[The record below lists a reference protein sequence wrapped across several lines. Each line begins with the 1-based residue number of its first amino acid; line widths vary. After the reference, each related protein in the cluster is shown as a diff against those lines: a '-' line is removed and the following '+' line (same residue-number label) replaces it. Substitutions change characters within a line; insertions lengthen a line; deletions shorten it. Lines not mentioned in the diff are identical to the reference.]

1 MNKYKVY
8 VYAICK
14 NEEKFVNRWVKS
26 MSEAD
31 KIFVLDT
38 GSSDNTVKLLEDLG
52 VAVKTQEIKP
62 WRFDVA
68 RNKSLDLVPND
79 ADICVCTDLDEI
91 FHSGW
96 REALEK
102 AWNHSA
108 KRVRY
113 RYTWNFNPD
122 GSEGTVFYIDKIHSK
137 KDYCWINPVHE
148 VLKWCGEANEPQ
160 IVLAEGIQLDHFA
173 DDTKPRSQYLP
184 LLELAVS
191 EDPQNDR
198 NMHYLGREYM
208 FYGKWDKCIETLKR
222 HLSLKTAVWKDERSA
237 SMRFIA
243 RSYINLKKL
252 DEAQNWC
259 LRAIAEAP
267 HLREPYLE
275 YASLALLIS
284 DWELVVWLTKKAL
297 NITERPKT
305 YITEAASWGS
315 LPYDLGSIGHYH
327 LGNFK
332 KSLDFIDKAIAL
344 SPNDERLKSNREL
357 ILKKL

>member
-14 NEEKFVNRWVKS
+14 NEEKFVKRWVKS

-31 KIFVLDT
+31 RIFVLDT
-38 GSSDNTVKLLEDLG
+38 GSTDNTVKLLEDLG
-52 VAVKTQEIKP
+52 VVVKTQEIKP

-68 RNKSLDLVPND
+68 RNKSLDLVPTD
-79 ADICVCTDLDEI
+79 ADICVCTDLDEL

-102 AWNHSA
+102 AWDSNT
-108 KRVRY
+108 KRIKY

-122 GSEGTVFYIDKIHSK
+122 GSEGTVFYIDKIHSR
-137 KDYCWINPVHE
+137 KDYRWINPVHE
-148 VLKWCGEANEPQ
+148 VLKWCGEENEPS
-160 IVLAEGIQLDHFA
+160 IPLAEGIQLDHFA
-173 DDTKPRSQYLP
+173 DNSKPRSQYLP

-191 EDPQNDR
+191 EDPENDR

-208 FYGKWDKCIETLKR
+208 FYNKWKKCIETLKR

-243 RSYINLKKL
+243 RSYINLGNPK
-252 DEAQNWC
+252 EAEIWC

-275 YASLALLIS
+275 YASLALLMY
-284 DWELVVWLTKKAL
+284 DWELLVWLTKRAL
-297 NITERPKT
+297 NITDRPKT

-315 LPYDLGSIGHYH
+315 LPYDLGAIGYYH

-332 KSLDFIDKAIAL
+332 KSLEYIDKAITL
-344 SPNDERLKSNREL
+344 SPNDVRLKTNREL

>member
-1 MNKYKVY
+1 
-8 VYAICK
+8 
-14 NEEKFVNRWVKS
+14 

-38 GSSDNTVKLLEDLG
+38 GSTDNTVKLLEDLG
-52 VAVKTQEIKP
+52 VVVETQEIKP
-62 WRFDVA
+62 WRFDIA
-68 RNKSLDLVPND
+68 RNKSLDLVPTD
-79 ADICVCTDLDEI
+79 ADICVCTDLDEV

-102 AWNHSA
+102 SWDSNT
-108 KRVRY
+108 KRIKY
-113 RYTWNFNPD
+113 RYTWNFNSD
-122 GSEGTVFYIDKIHSK
+122 GSEGTVFYIDKIHTR
-137 KDYCWINPVHE
+137 KDYRWINPVHE
-148 VLKWCGEANEPQ
+148 VLKWCGEENEPY
-160 IVLAEGIQLDHFA
+160 IPLAEGIQLDHLA
-173 DDTKPRSQYLP
+173 DNTKPRSQYLP

-191 EDPQNDR
+191 EDPENDR

-208 FYGKWDKCIETLKR
+208 FYNKWEKSVETLKR

-243 RSYINLKKL
+243 RSYINLGNPK
-252 DEAQNWC
+252 EAEIWC

-275 YASLALLIS
+275 YASLALSNS
-284 DWELVVWLTKKAL
+284 DWDLLVWLTKRAL
-297 NITERPKT
+297 SITERPKT

-327 LGNFK
+327 LGNLK
-332 KSLDFIDKAIAL
+332 KSLEYIDKAITL
-344 SPNDERLKSNREL
+344 SPNDERLKANREL
-357 ILKKL
+357 ILKNYS

>member
-38 GSSDNTVKLLEDLG
+38 GSTDNTVKLLKDLG
-52 VAVKTQEIKP
+52 VVVETQEIKP

-79 ADICVCTDLDEI
+79 ADICICTDLDET

-96 REALEK
+96 RKALEK
-102 AWNHSA
+102 AWDSHT
-108 KRVRY
+108 KRIRY

-122 GSEGTVFYIDKIHSK
+122 GSEGTVFYIDKIHSR
-137 KDYCWINPVHE
+137 KDYRWANPVHE
-148 VLKWCGEANEPQ
+148 VLKWCGEGTEPN
-160 IVLAEGIQLDHFA
+160 ISLAQGIQLDHFA
-173 DDTKPRSQYLP
+173 DNTKPRSQYLP

-191 EDPQNDR
+191 EDPENDR

-208 FYGKWDKCIETLKR
+208 FYNKWEKCIETLKR
-222 HLSLKTAVWKDERSA
+222 HLSLKSAVWKDERSA

-243 RSYINLKKL
+243 RSYINLEKT
-252 DEAQNWC
+252 DEAEIWC

-284 DWELVVWLTKKAL
+284 DWELLVWLTKKAL
-297 NITERPKT
+297 NIIDRPKT

-327 LGNFK
+327 LDNFE
-332 KSLDFIDKAIAL
+332 KSLEYINKAISL
-344 SPNDERLKSNREL
+344 SPNDQRLKANREL